1 MKILSVRHAALPALL
16 LPLIAAAQAADEQ
29 TMVVT
34 AAPTT
39 VSELDTPA
47 AVSVVNGDEMR
58 QAAPRVNLSE
68 SLGAVPGL
76 QVQNRQ
82 NYAQDLQLSI
92 RGFGSRSTYG
102 VRGLRIYVDGI
113 PATMPD
119 GQGQTSNIDIGSVDT
134 IEVLRG
140 PFSALYGNSS
150 GGVIN
155 VTSQTGT
162 QPPTV
167 EASSYYGS
175 FGTWHYGMKA
185 TGAVGDGSH
194 AGDVDYTVSTNRF
207 TTHGYR
213 DHSGAR
219 KNLANARLGVR
230 INDVSKL
237 TLLLNSVDIKANDA
251 GGLTADE
258 WRDNPRQSPRGDQY
272 NTRKNTR
279 QTQAGLRYERQLSA
293 QDDLSVMMYA
303 GERETTQFQ
312 SIPRAPQLKPSH
324 AGGVIDLTR
333 HYQGI
338 DTRLTH
344 RGELLVPVTLTAGL
358 DYENMSERRK
368 GYENFVM
375 VNGAPQ
381 YGEQGA
387 LRRNERNLMWNV
399 DPYLQTQW
407 QLTDKLSL
415 DAGVRYSSVWFDS
428 NDYYITPGNGDDSG
442 DASYHKWLPA
452 GSLKYA
458 LTDAWNVYLSAGRG
472 FETPTI
478 NELSYRSDNQ
488 SGLNFG
494 LKPSTNDTVEI
505 GSKTRIGNGLFTA
518 ALFQT
523 NTDNE
528 IVVDSSSGGRTSYK
542 NAGKTRRQGVELG
555 LDQQFGESW
564 RLKAA
569 WTWLDATYRTNVC
582 DDASCNGNRIPGIAR
597 NMGYAS
603 FGYQP
608 EQGWYAG
615 SDIRYMSDIMA
626 NDENTA
632 KAPSW
637 TVVGLT
643 TGYKWSYGRMDM
655 DLFGRIDNLF
665 DREYVGSVIVNESN
679 GRYYE
684 PAPGRNYGIGM
695 TPAWRFKNRPPP
707 PPMPLAI
714 GGRSAFPGRLF
725 HRQADTRQRP
735 ALDTP
740 PPS

>member
-16 LPLIAAAQAADEQ
+16 LPLIAAAQTADEQ

-312 SIPRAPQLKPSH
+312 SIPRTPQLKPSH

-387 LRRNERNLMWNV
+387 LRRNERNLMWNI

-505 GSKTRIGNGLFTA
+505 GSKTRLGNGLLTA

-542 NAGKTRRQGVELG
+542 NAGKTRRQGMELG

-603 FGYQP
+603 FGFQP

-655 DLFGRIDNLF
+655 DLFGRVDNLF

-684 PAPGRNYGIGM
+684 PAPGRNYGIGLNL
-695 TPAWRFKNRPPP
+695 AWRFE
-707 PPMPLAI
+707 
-714 GGRSAFPGRLF
+714 
-725 HRQADTRQRP
+725 
-735 ALDTP
+735 
-740 PPS
+740 

>member
-167 EASSYYGS
+167 DASSYYGS

-542 NAGKTRRQGVELG
+542 NAGKTRRQGMELG

-684 PAPGRNYGIGM
+684 PAPGRNYGIGLNL
-695 TPAWRFKNRPPP
+695 AWRFE
-707 PPMPLAI
+707 
-714 GGRSAFPGRLF
+714 
-725 HRQADTRQRP
+725 
-735 ALDTP
+735 
-740 PPS
+740 

>member
-34 AAPTT
+34 AAPTM

-542 NAGKTRRQGVELG
+542 NAGKTRRQGMELG

-643 TGYKWSYGRMDM
+643 TGYKWSYGRMNM

-684 PAPGRNYGIGM
+684 PAPGRNYGIGLNL
-695 TPAWRFKNRPPP
+695 AWRFE
-707 PPMPLAI
+707 
-714 GGRSAFPGRLF
+714 
-725 HRQADTRQRP
+725 
-735 ALDTP
+735 
-740 PPS
+740 

>member
-442 DASYHKWLPA
+442 DVSYHKWLPA

-542 NAGKTRRQGVELG
+542 NAGKTRRQGMELG

-684 PAPGRNYGIGM
+684 PAPGRNYGIGLNL
-695 TPAWRFKNRPPP
+695 AWRFE
-707 PPMPLAI
+707 
-714 GGRSAFPGRLF
+714 
-725 HRQADTRQRP
+725 
-735 ALDTP
+735 
-740 PPS
+740 

>member
-16 LPLIAAAQAADEQ
+16 LPLIAAAQTADEQ

-155 VTSQTGT
+155 VTCQTGT

-505 GSKTRIGNGLFTA
+505 GSKTRLGNGLLTA

-542 NAGKTRRQGVELG
+542 NAGKTRRQGMELG

-655 DLFGRIDNLF
+655 DLFGRVDNLF

-684 PAPGRNYGIGM
+684 PAPGRNYGIGLNL
-695 TPAWRFKNRPPP
+695 AWRFE
-707 PPMPLAI
+707 
-714 GGRSAFPGRLF
+714 
-725 HRQADTRQRP
+725 
-735 ALDTP
+735 
-740 PPS
+740 

>member
-175 FGTWHYGMKA
+175 FGTWHYEMKA

-542 NAGKTRRQGVELG
+542 NAGKTRRQGMELG

-684 PAPGRNYGIGM
+684 PAPGRNYGIGLNL
-695 TPAWRFKNRPPP
+695 AWRFE
-707 PPMPLAI
+707 
-714 GGRSAFPGRLF
+714 
-725 HRQADTRQRP
+725 
-735 ALDTP
+735 
-740 PPS
+740 

>member
-1 MKILSVRHAALPALL
+1 MSIIDENPVRASRRPPGPALA
-16 LPLIAAAQAADEQ
+16 LIAAAQAADEQ

-542 NAGKTRRQGVELG
+542 NAGKTRRQGMELG

-684 PAPGRNYGIGM
+684 PAPGRNYGIGLNL
-695 TPAWRFKNRPPP
+695 AWRFE
-707 PPMPLAI
+707 
-714 GGRSAFPGRLF
+714 
-725 HRQADTRQRP
+725 
-735 ALDTP
+735 
-740 PPS
+740 

>member
-1 MKILSVRHAALPALL
+1 
-16 LPLIAAAQAADEQ
+16 
-29 TMVVT
+29 MVVT

-219 KNLANARLGVR
+219 KNLANARLGGR

-258 WRDNPRQSPRGDQY
+258 WRNNPRQSPRGDQY

-442 DASYHKWLPA
+442 NASYHKWLPA

-542 NAGKTRRQGVELG
+542 NAGKTRRQGMELG

-684 PAPGRNYGIGM
+684 PAPGRNYGIGLNL
-695 TPAWRFKNRPPP
+695 AWRFE
-707 PPMPLAI
+707 
-714 GGRSAFPGRLF
+714 
-725 HRQADTRQRP
+725 
-735 ALDTP
+735 
-740 PPS
+740 

>member
-458 LTDAWNVYLSAGRG
+458 LTDAWNVYLSASRG

-542 NAGKTRRQGVELG
+542 NAGKTRRQGMELG

-684 PAPGRNYGIGM
+684 PAPGRNYGIGLNL
-695 TPAWRFKNRPPP
+695 AWRFE
-707 PPMPLAI
+707 
-714 GGRSAFPGRLF
+714 
-725 HRQADTRQRP
+725 
-735 ALDTP
+735 
-740 PPS
+740 

>member
-251 GGLTADE
+251 GGLTVDE

-542 NAGKTRRQGVELG
+542 NAGKTRRQGMELG

-684 PAPGRNYGIGM
+684 PAPGRNYGIGLNL
-695 TPAWRFKNRPPP
+695 AWRFE
-707 PPMPLAI
+707 
-714 GGRSAFPGRLF
+714 
-725 HRQADTRQRP
+725 
-735 ALDTP
+735 
-740 PPS
+740 

>member
-185 TGAVGDGSH
+185 TGTVGDGSH

-505 GSKTRIGNGLFTA
+505 GTKTRIGNGLFTA

-542 NAGKTRRQGVELG
+542 NAGKTRRQGMELG

-684 PAPGRNYGIGM
+684 PAPGRNYGIGLNL
-695 TPAWRFKNRPPP
+695 AWRFE
-707 PPMPLAI
+707 
-714 GGRSAFPGRLF
+714 
-725 HRQADTRQRP
+725 
-735 ALDTP
+735 
-740 PPS
+740 

>member
-1 MKILSVRHAALPALL
+1 MKILSVRLAALPALL

-155 VTSQTGT
+155 VTSQTGA

-185 TGAVGDGSH
+185 TGAVGEGSH

-494 LKPSTNDTVEI
+494 LEPSTNDTVEI

-542 NAGKTRRQGVELG
+542 NAGKTRRQGMELG

-684 PAPGRNYGIGM
+684 PAPGRNYGIGLNL
-695 TPAWRFKNRPPP
+695 AWRFE
-707 PPMPLAI
+707 
-714 GGRSAFPGRLF
+714 
-725 HRQADTRQRP
+725 
-735 ALDTP
+735 
-740 PPS
+740 

>member
-1 MKILSVRHAALPALL
+1 MRHVALPALL

-167 EASSYYGS
+167 EANSYYGS

-542 NAGKTRRQGVELG
+542 NAGKTRRQGMELG

-684 PAPGRNYGIGM
+684 PAPGRNYGIGLNL
-695 TPAWRFKNRPPP
+695 AWRFE
-707 PPMPLAI
+707 
-714 GGRSAFPGRLF
+714 
-725 HRQADTRQRP
+725 
-735 ALDTP
+735 
-740 PPS
+740 

>member
-333 HYQGI
+333 HCQGI

-542 NAGKTRRQGVELG
+542 NAGKTRRQGMELG

-684 PAPGRNYGIGM
+684 PAPGRNYGIGLNL
-695 TPAWRFKNRPPP
+695 AWRFE
-707 PPMPLAI
+707 
-714 GGRSAFPGRLF
+714 
-725 HRQADTRQRP
+725 
-735 ALDTP
+735 
-740 PPS
+740 

>member
-472 FETPTI
+472 FETLTI

-542 NAGKTRRQGVELG
+542 NAGKTRRQGMELG

-684 PAPGRNYGIGM
+684 PAPGRNYGIGLNL
-695 TPAWRFKNRPPP
+695 AWRFE
-707 PPMPLAI
+707 
-714 GGRSAFPGRLF
+714 
-725 HRQADTRQRP
+725 
-735 ALDTP
+735 
-740 PPS
+740 

>member
-237 TLLLNSVDIKANDA
+237 TLLLNSVDIIANDA

-505 GSKTRIGNGLFTA
+505 GSKTRIGNGLLTA

-523 NTDNE
+523 DTDNE

-542 NAGKTRRQGVELG
+542 NAGKTRRQGMELG

-582 DDASCNGNRIPGIAR
+582 GDASCNGNRIPGIAR

-655 DLFGRIDNLF
+655 DLFGRVDNLF

-684 PAPGRNYGIGM
+684 PAPGRNYGIGLNL
-695 TPAWRFKNRPPP
+695 AWRFE
-707 PPMPLAI
+707 
-714 GGRSAFPGRLF
+714 
-725 HRQADTRQRP
+725 
-735 ALDTP
+735 
-740 PPS
+740 

>member
-344 RGELLVPVTLTAGL
+344 RGELLGPVTLTAGL

-505 GSKTRIGNGLFTA
+505 GSKTRIGNGLLTA

-523 NTDNE
+523 DTDNE

-542 NAGKTRRQGVELG
+542 NAGKTRRQGMELG

-582 DDASCNGNRIPGIAR
+582 GDASCNGNRIPGIAR

-655 DLFGRIDNLF
+655 DLFGRVDNLF

-684 PAPGRNYGIGM
+684 PAPGRNYGIGLNL
-695 TPAWRFKNRPPP
+695 AWRFE
-707 PPMPLAI
+707 
-714 GGRSAFPGRLF
+714 
-725 HRQADTRQRP
+725 
-735 ALDTP
+735 
-740 PPS
+740 

>member
-16 LPLIAAAQAADEQ
+16 LPLIAAAEAADEQ

-39 VSELDTPA
+39 VSELDTAA

-542 NAGKTRRQGVELG
+542 NAGKTRRQVMELG

-684 PAPGRNYGIGM
+684 PAPGRNYGIGLNL
-695 TPAWRFKNRPPP
+695 AWRFE
-707 PPMPLAI
+707 
-714 GGRSAFPGRLF
+714 
-725 HRQADTRQRP
+725 
-735 ALDTP
+735 
-740 PPS
+740 

>member
-16 LPLIAAAQAADEQ
+16 LPLIAAAQTADEQ

-68 SLGAVPGL
+68 SLGAIPGL

-505 GSKTRIGNGLFTA
+505 GSKTRLGNGLLTA

-542 NAGKTRRQGVELG
+542 NAGKTRRQGMELG

-655 DLFGRIDNLF
+655 DLFGRVDNLF

-684 PAPGRNYGIGM
+684 PAPGRNYGIGLNL
-695 TPAWRFKNRPPP
+695 AWRFE
-707 PPMPLAI
+707 
-714 GGRSAFPGRLF
+714 
-725 HRQADTRQRP
+725 
-735 ALDTP
+735 
-740 PPS
+740 

>member
-542 NAGKTRRQGVELG
+542 NAGKTRRQGMELG

-597 NMGYAS
+597 NMG
-603 FGYQP
+603 GYQP

-684 PAPGRNYGIGM
+684 PAPGRNYGIGLNL
-695 TPAWRFKNRPPP
+695 AWRFE
-707 PPMPLAI
+707 
-714 GGRSAFPGRLF
+714 
-725 HRQADTRQRP
+725 
-735 ALDTP
+735 
-740 PPS
+740 

>member
-1 MKILSVRHAALPALL
+1 MRHAALPALL

-542 NAGKTRRQGVELG
+542 NAGKTRRQGMELG

-603 FGYQP
+603 FDYQP

-684 PAPGRNYGIGM
+684 PAPGRNYGIGLNL
-695 TPAWRFKNRPPP
+695 AWRFE
-707 PPMPLAI
+707 
-714 GGRSAFPGRLF
+714 
-725 HRQADTRQRP
+725 
-735 ALDTP
+735 
-740 PPS
+740 

>member
-140 PFSALYGNSS
+140 PFSARYGNSS

-505 GSKTRIGNGLFTA
+505 GSKTRIGNGLLTA

-523 NTDNE
+523 DTDNE

-542 NAGKTRRQGVELG
+542 NAGKTRRQGMELG

-582 DDASCNGNRIPGIAR
+582 GDASCNGNRIPGIAR

-655 DLFGRIDNLF
+655 DLSGRVDNLF

-684 PAPGRNYGIGM
+684 PAPGRNYGIGLNL
-695 TPAWRFKNRPPP
+695 AWRFE
-707 PPMPLAI
+707 
-714 GGRSAFPGRLF
+714 
-725 HRQADTRQRP
+725 
-735 ALDTP
+735 
-740 PPS
+740 

>member
-134 IEVLRG
+134 LEVLRG

-272 NTRKNTR
+272 NTRKDTR
-279 QTQAGLRYERQLSA
+279 QTQAGLRYERQLSD

-303 GERETTQFQ
+303 GERETTQYQ

-478 NELSYRSDNQ
+478 NELSYRADNQ

-505 GSKTRIGNGLFTA
+505 GSKTRIGNGLLTA

-523 NTDNE
+523 DTDNE

-542 NAGKTRRQGVELG
+542 NAGKTRRQGMELG

-582 DDASCNGNRIPGIAR
+582 GDASCKGNRIPGIAR

-655 DLFGRIDNLF
+655 DLFGRVDNLF

-684 PAPGRNYGIGM
+684 PAPGRNYGIGLNL
-695 TPAWRFKNRPPP
+695 AWRFE
-707 PPMPLAI
+707 
-714 GGRSAFPGRLF
+714 
-725 HRQADTRQRP
+725 
-735 ALDTP
+735 
-740 PPS
+740 

>member
-1 MKILSVRHAALPALL
+1 MRHVALPALL
-16 LPLIAAAQAADEQ
+16 LPLIAAAQAVDEQ

-258 WRDNPRQSPRGDQY
+258 WRNNPRQSPRGDQY

-542 NAGKTRRQGVELG
+542 NAGKTRRQGMELG

-684 PAPGRNYGIGM
+684 PAPGRNYGIGLNL
-695 TPAWRFKNRPPP
+695 AWRFE
-707 PPMPLAI
+707 
-714 GGRSAFPGRLF
+714 
-725 HRQADTRQRP
+725 
-735 ALDTP
+735 
-740 PPS
+740 

>member
-1 MKILSVRHAALPALL
+1 MKILSVRLAALPALL

-155 VTSQTGT
+155 VTSQTGA

-258 WRDNPRQSPRGDQY
+258 WRDNPRQSPHGDQY

-542 NAGKTRRQGVELG
+542 NAGKTRRQGMELG

-684 PAPGRNYGIGM
+684 PAPGRNYGIGLNL
-695 TPAWRFKNRPPP
+695 AWRFE
-707 PPMPLAI
+707 
-714 GGRSAFPGRLF
+714 
-725 HRQADTRQRP
+725 
-735 ALDTP
+735 
-740 PPS
+740 

>member
-16 LPLIAAAQAADEQ
+16 LPLIAAAQTADEQ

-258 WRDNPRQSPRGDQY
+258 WRDNPRQSPRGDQN

-505 GSKTRIGNGLFTA
+505 GSKTRLGNGLLTA

-542 NAGKTRRQGVELG
+542 NAGKTRRQGMELG

-582 DDASCNGNRIPGIAR
+582 DDTSCNGNRIPGIAR

-655 DLFGRIDNLF
+655 DLFGRVDNLF

-684 PAPGRNYGIGM
+684 PAPGRNYGIGLNL
-695 TPAWRFKNRPPP
+695 AWRFE
-707 PPMPLAI
+707 
-714 GGRSAFPGRLF
+714 
-725 HRQADTRQRP
+725 
-735 ALDTP
+735 
-740 PPS
+740 

>member
-29 TMVVT
+29 SMVVT

-542 NAGKTRRQGVELG
+542 NAGKTRRQGMELG

-684 PAPGRNYGIGM
+684 PAPGRNYGIGLNL
-695 TPAWRFKNRPPP
+695 AWRFE
-707 PPMPLAI
+707 
-714 GGRSAFPGRLF
+714 
-725 HRQADTRQRP
+725 
-735 ALDTP
+735 
-740 PPS
+740 

>member
-381 YGEQGA
+381 YSEQGA

-542 NAGKTRRQGVELG
+542 NAGKTRRQGMELG

-684 PAPGRNYGIGM
+684 PAPGRNYGIGLNL
-695 TPAWRFKNRPPP
+695 AWRFE
-707 PPMPLAI
+707 
-714 GGRSAFPGRLF
+714 
-725 HRQADTRQRP
+725 
-735 ALDTP
+735 
-740 PPS
+740 

>member
-1 MKILSVRHAALPALL
+1 MRHAALPALL

-542 NAGKTRRQGVELG
+542 NAGKTRRQGMELG

-679 GRYYE
+679 ARYYE
-684 PAPGRNYGIGM
+684 PAPGRNYGIGLNL
-695 TPAWRFKNRPPP
+695 AWRFE
-707 PPMPLAI
+707 
-714 GGRSAFPGRLF
+714 
-725 HRQADTRQRP
+725 
-735 ALDTP
+735 
-740 PPS
+740 

>member
-415 DAGVRYSSVWFDS
+415 DAGVRYSSVWFDW

-505 GSKTRIGNGLFTA
+505 GSKTRIGNGLLTA

-523 NTDNE
+523 DTDNE

-542 NAGKTRRQGVELG
+542 NAGKTRRQGMELG

-582 DDASCNGNRIPGIAR
+582 GDASCNGNRIPGIAR

-655 DLFGRIDNLF
+655 DLFGRVDNLL

-684 PAPGRNYGIGM
+684 PAPGRNYGIGLNL
-695 TPAWRFKNRPPP
+695 AWRFE
-707 PPMPLAI
+707 
-714 GGRSAFPGRLF
+714 
-725 HRQADTRQRP
+725 
-735 ALDTP
+735 
-740 PPS
+740 

>member
-16 LPLIAAAQAADEQ
+16 LPLIAAAQAVDEQ

-542 NAGKTRRQGVELG
+542 NAGKTRRQGMELG

-695 TPAWRFKNRPPP
+695 NLAWRFE
-707 PPMPLAI
+707 
-714 GGRSAFPGRLF
+714 
-725 HRQADTRQRP
+725 
-735 ALDTP
+735 
-740 PPS
+740 

>member
-1 MKILSVRHAALPALL
+1 MRHAALPALL

-185 TGAVGDGSH
+185 TGTVGDGSH

-442 DASYHKWLPA
+442 DASYHKWQPA

-542 NAGKTRRQGVELG
+542 NAGKTRRQGMELG

-684 PAPGRNYGIGM
+684 PAPGRNYGIGLNL
-695 TPAWRFKNRPPP
+695 AWRFE
-707 PPMPLAI
+707 
-714 GGRSAFPGRLF
+714 
-725 HRQADTRQRP
+725 
-735 ALDTP
+735 
-740 PPS
+740 

>member
-16 LPLIAAAQAADEQ
+16 LPLIAAAQTADEQ

-119 GQGQTSNIDIGSVDT
+119 GQGQTSNIDIGTVDT

-312 SIPRAPQLKPSH
+312 SIPRTPQLKPSH

-387 LRRNERNLMWNV
+387 LRRNERNLMWNI

-505 GSKTRIGNGLFTA
+505 GSKTRLGNGLLTA

-542 NAGKTRRQGVELG
+542 NAGKTRRQGMELG

-655 DLFGRIDNLF
+655 DLFGRVDNLF

-684 PAPGRNYGIGM
+684 PAPGRNYGIGLNL
-695 TPAWRFKNRPPP
+695 AWRFE
-707 PPMPLAI
+707 
-714 GGRSAFPGRLF
+714 
-725 HRQADTRQRP
+725 
-735 ALDTP
+735 
-740 PPS
+740 

>member
-387 LRRNERNLMWNV
+387 LCRNERNLMWNV

-542 NAGKTRRQGVELG
+542 NAGKTRRQGMELG

-684 PAPGRNYGIGM
+684 PAPGRNYGIGLNL
-695 TPAWRFKNRPPP
+695 AWRFE
-707 PPMPLAI
+707 
-714 GGRSAFPGRLF
+714 
-725 HRQADTRQRP
+725 
-735 ALDTP
+735 
-740 PPS
+740 